1 MKPWETKVIHNTRSG
16 RIYITGWSITQVKWS
31 AHIRANLG
39 RQVVFINLI
48 SWTKRFI
55 NIFSIKLL
63 KAFKNTSINWC
74 FLNVTGFEATLYVET
89 GQKLCSVCFKAMKA
103 IFTIHY
109 NIFLILNTL
118 ATLANII
125 WMIHCG

>member
-1 MKPWETKVIHNTRSG
+1 MINSVEYEALRNQSDSQYKVWQN
-16 RIYITGWSITQVKWS
+16 IYITGWSITQVKWS

-89 GQKLCSVCFKAMKA
+89 GQSSAVYVLKQWKQFLQFII
-103 IFTIHY
+103 IF
-109 NIFLILNTL
+109 FSS
-118 ATLANII
+118 
-125 WMIHCG
+125 